1 MITKGVAIACLIGI
15 MEVVAIVVS
24 VIKTEKRW
32 NHRLGIFLNLAFL
45 AGLAIF
51 LCYPYA
57 RKDLFLTIVL
67 CDIALIFTLLFYII
81 MYMLIDTIEFAAHE
95 VAHKKSV
102 KERKELIEK
111 LEKEGKH
118 DQVYNLLT
126 AEWKER
132 YGNVNSKK

>member
-1 MITKGVAIACLIGI
+1 MLTKGIVIACLIGI
-15 MEVVAIVVS
+15 AEVIAIMVS

-32 NHRLGIFLNLAFL
+32 NHRLGIFLELAFL

-51 LCYPYA
+51 LCHPYA
-57 RKDLFLTIVL
+57 KKDLFLTIVL
-67 CDIALIFTLLFYII
+67 CDIVLIFVLFFYII
-81 MYMLIDTIEFAAHE
+81 ISQLISTIEFAAHAT
-95 VAHKKSV
+95 AHKKSV
-102 KERKELIEK
+102 KERKELIQK

-132 YGNVNSKK
+132 YGDLCSKK